1 MKNRYWFA
9 SIIIMLVFCSYLFK
23 HFYEEERD
31 KRIEQIINHQKIHAR
46 QAQKS
51 FNEMFSKWNYVL
63 FFLSKEESIFKMNEE
78 GQNEVKK
85 IISLFEEVRNI
96 SRVDKNGKIVY
107 TYPFFDNA
115 IGHDISN
122 QNHVKKVL
130 QTHKPVVSDVFTSVQ
145 GTFGIALHYPVFNKQ
160 NEFDGS
166 IAFILD
172 FGLMSKNV
180 LDDIK
185 IGESGHPFL
194 ISRDGTILY
203 SSIKEHSG
211 IPVWKVAAGFPE
223 FDELIKKMISGKEGI
238 AKYTSP
244 KALKENFTTEKFV
257 YFLPIKIH
265 DNFWSLAVTYS
276 KDEII
281 SSMLSFRNKLI
292 GIFSLILL
300 FGISLSYFGIKGWL
314 ILNETNARKEA
325 EENLRES
332 ERKYRLISS
341 VASDYVFFSK
351 VKDDNKLELEWAGGA
366 FENITGYSVD
376 EYKTKGGWA
385 ALLHPED
392 VEKDN
397 EDFNRLK
404 SKENIVTEVRTFKK
418 TGEIVWVKV
427 YAHPVWDEIQ
437 NKLTGIY
444 GAVQDITSTKQAEET
459 IKILSNVVEQSLV
472 SIIITDLNGNIE
484 YANRHICHSTGYTIQ
499 ELLGQNPRIFKSG
512 KISIDYYQEMWNIIL
527 SGNEWRGEFYNKKKN
542 GELFWESAVISPL
555 KNEKGEITHLIGIKE
570 DITEKKKLLEEL
582 LIAKENA
589 EKSDKIK
596 SEFLAQMSHEIRTP
610 INTILSFSSLLKEY
624 VYNNV
629 NSEIKDSFGII
640 DSAGKR
646 IIRTIDL
653 ILNMSELVTNSFEY
667 HPKQLSLCKLLLSSL
682 IPEFQF
688 KAKGKN
694 LTLEYTGNLN
704 NDTIFA
710 DEYTVIEI
718 FQNLFDNAIKY
729 TEKGKVEIRC
739 YGDEKSV
746 SIEISDTGIGISDE
760 YQKKMF
766 IPFSQEQQ
774 GYTRQFE
781 GNGLGLALVK
791 KYCEIN
797 GAEIKVES
805 KKGIGSKF
813 TVRFMRQ

>member
-1 MKNRYWFA
+1 MKNRYWFV

-63 FFLSKEESIFKMNEE
+63 FFLSKEESVIKMNEE
-78 GQNEVKK
+78 GQNEIKK
-85 IISLFEEVRNI
+85 LSSLFNEIKNI
-96 SRVDKNGKIVY
+96 SRIDKNGRIVY
-107 TYPFFDNA
+107 TYPFFDKV
-115 IGHDISN
+115 IGQDISN
-122 QNHVKKVL
+122 QPHVKIIL
-130 QTHKPVVSDVFTSVQ
+130 QNHQPVVSDAFTSVQ
-145 GTFGIALHYPVFNKQ
+145 GTYGIAVHYPVFKK
-160 NEFDGS
+160 NEFDGT

-172 FGLMSKNV
+172 FSLISKTV

-185 IGESGHPFL
+185 IGESGRPFL
-194 ISRDGTILY
+194 ISRDGTVLY
-203 SSIKEHSG
+203 SSVKEHCGTS
-211 IPVWKVAAGFPE
+211 IWKVAAGFRE
-223 FDELIKKMISGKEGI
+223 FSEVIKEMTAGKEGI

-244 KALKENFTTEKFV
+244 KALKINLETEKLV
-257 YFLPIKIH
+257 YYLPIKIH
-265 DNFWSLAVTYS
+265 DNLWSLAITYS
-276 KDEII
+276 EDEII

-300 FGISLSYFGIKGWL
+300 FGISLSYFGIKGW
-314 ILNETNARKEA
+314 IVLNETNARKEA
-325 EENLRES
+325 EDNLRES
-332 ERKYRLISS
+332 ERKYRMISS
-341 VASDYVFFSK
+341 VVSDYVFFSK

-366 FENITGYSVD
+366 FEKITGFSTE
-376 EYKTKGGWA
+376 EYKNKGGWV
-385 ALLHPED
+385 ALLHPD
-392 VEKDN
+392 DIEKDT
-397 EDFNRLK
+397 EDFYRLK
-404 SKENIVTEVRTFKK
+404 SNENVITEIRTFKK

-427 YAHPVWDEIQ
+427 YAHPVWDEIH

-444 GAVQDITSTKQAEET
+444 GAVQDVTSTKQAEET
-459 IKILSNVVEQSLV
+459 IKVLSNVVEQSLV
-472 SIIITDLNGNIE
+472 SILITDLSGKIE
-484 YANRHICHSTGYTIQ
+484 YANRHICHTTGYAIQ
-499 ELLGQNPRIFKSG
+499 DLLGQNPRIFKSG
-512 KISIDYYQEMWNIIL
+512 KISNEYYQEMWNIIL
-527 SGNEWRGEFYNKKKN
+527 SGKEWRGEFYNKKKN
-542 GELFWESAVISPL
+542 GELFWESAVIFPL
-555 KNEKGEITHLIGIKE
+555 KNDKGKITHLIGIKE

-582 LIAKENA
+582 VIAKDNA

-610 INTILSFSSLLKEY
+610 INSILSFSSLLKEY
-624 VYNNV
+624 FYDNV
-629 NSEIKDSFGII
+629 NTEIKDSFGII
-640 DSAGKR
+640 ESAGKR

-667 HPKQLSLCKLLLSSL
+667 HPKQLALCKLLLNNL
-682 IPEFQF
+682 IPEFQL

-694 LTLEYTGNLN
+694 LTLIYTDNIKDDIIL
-704 NDTIFA
+704 A

-729 TEKGKVEIRC
+729 TEKGKIEINC
-739 YGDEKSV
+739 AGDEKSV
-746 SIEISDTGIGISDE
+746 FVEISDTGIGISEE
-760 YQKKMF
+760 YQEKMF

-781 GNGLGLALVK
+781 GNGLGLAIVK

-797 GAEIKVES
+797 GAEITVES

-813 TVRFMRQ
+813 TVRFVKQ